1 MNQERIAFRLSN
13 LSEHDRFVAEA
24 QLARAEAIADAFSGA
39 ANLIRQAWSKL
50 ASSRNGRPSSARRSR
65 LSRRRSRS
73 PLTGRCLSK

>member
-1 MNQERIAFRLSN
+1 MTQERNAFRLSN

-50 ASSRNGRPSSARRSR
+50 ASSARAWNAARTR
-65 LSRRRSRS
+65 QWPHPQALR
-73 PLTGRCLSK
+73 

>member
-50 ASSRNGRPSSARRSR
+50 AWSARAWNAARTR
-65 LSRRRSRS
+65 QWPHPQALR
-73 PLTGRCLSK
+73 